1 MDPNRPVVI
10 ARFLDLRD
18 AEMALSVLQGSGLE
32 AWLDQPFTASI
43 APHYMFGFGGV
54 ALYVR
59 EGEFERARDV
69 LGSAVQIEDLEEE

>member
-1 MDPNRPVVI
+1 MDPNRPTVV
-10 ARFLDLRD
+10 ARFLDLRE

-43 APHYMFGFGGV
+43 APHYMFGFGGI

-59 EGEFERARDV
+59 EHDTVRAREI
-69 LGSAVQIEDLEEE
+69 LGSGDELEDLDGP

>member
-1 MDPNRPVVI
+1 MDPNRPTVI
-10 ARFLDLRD
+10 ARFLDLRE

-59 EGEFERARDV
+59 EGEVERAREV
-69 LGSAVQIEDLEEE
+69 LGSAVEIDDLEE